1 MNAQMKLPFEDTD
14 GAAIAANDNQLPSN
28 WQERFEQYD
37 RENPHVYELV
47 KRYTFDVIASGKKH
61 FSMAS
66 IIERIRWFTEIETT
80 GDPFKINQN
89 YQTYYG
95 RKFMQEFPQH
105 EGFFRTRKLRG

>member
-1 MNAQMKLPFEDTD
+1 MNAQMKLPFEDSHE
-14 GAAIAANDNQLPSN
+14 AKAANDNQMPSN
-28 WQERFEQYD
+28 WQERFVEYHQ
-37 RENPHVYELV
+37 ENPHVYELV
-47 KRYTFDVIASGKKH
+47 KKYTFEAIASGLTH

-66 IIERIRWFTEIETT
+66 IIERIRWFTEIETS
-80 GDPFKINQN
+80 GDKFKINQN

>member
-1 MNAQMKLPFEDTD
+1 MNTQLKLPFEDSHE
-14 GAAIAANDNQLPSN
+14 AIAANDNQPLN
-28 WQERFEQYD
+28 WQQRFELYD
-37 RENPHVYELV
+37 KENPHVYELV
-47 KRYTFDVIASGKKH
+47 KKYTFEAIASGQKH